1 MFVLSNVATAW
12 LWMHRAGDMTNM
24 SLSVAN
30 MLRNIVEALEETKA
44 PLQHV
49 YTTLGGEYRAVVG
62 MHTGPVMTGVHFVH
76 SQQLAA
82 AQKHAQA
89 A

>member
-1 MFVLSNVATAW
+1 MQPSLCCPAYEPHTAAARCAVESNVPLDDMCTERCGNRRW
-12 LWMHRAGDMTNM
+12 THRAGDMTNM

-49 YTTLGGEYRAVVG
+49 YTTLGGE
-62 MHTGPVMTGVHFVH
+62 
-76 SQQLAA
+76 
-82 AQKHAQA
+82 
-89 A
+89 